1 MKIVTAVGY
10 LLVIFGLSF
19 LVWVLIIKSALGLEL
34 FLALVSFGMA
44 VIAIGLSF
52 VGLGTSTSS
61 DEKMVAL
68 TNLNYYEK
76 MAMLEGYKAMYP
88 KDETDRKTR
97 IANKAD
103 YDIKAI
109 SELDPFLDDDKKI
122 NARDNSKEE
131 LFRDYLEQSK

>member
-1 MKIVTAVGY
+1 
-10 LLVIFGLSF
+10 
-19 LVWVLIIKSALGLEL
+19 
-34 FLALVSFGMA
+34 MA

-52 VGLGTSTSS
+52 VGLGTSKSS

-109 SELDPFLDDDKKI
+109 SELDPFLDDDKK
-122 NARDNSKEE
+122 NKYAR
-131 LFRDYLEQSK
+131 